1 MSKDGICSFGNVQE
15 RDMDL
20 MFMESLLTDDG
31 FVWLFL
37 NKAGIACNSVEV
49 LNVALSETDPE
60 YGESDIT
67 AILSID
73 GKKHA
78 LLIEDERKRKEVYEN
93 SRRLQREYEE
103 NGADEELINRQD
115 EDAGKFMREHF
126 AALNALE
133 DFEGQE
139 W

>member
-78 LLIEDERKRKEVYEN
+78 LLIEDQYQCASDAETMRT
-93 SRRLQREYEE
+93 LQPACR
-103 NGADEELINRQD
+103 
-115 EDAGKFMREHF
+115 
-126 AALNALE
+126 
-133 DFEGQE
+133 
-139 W
+139 

>member
-78 LLIEDERKRKEVYEN
+78 LLIEDKINAPAHVTTSVQIRRKARENMTITPCLLFARKHITMQIQK
-93 SRRLQREYEE
+93 RRNTHTSLHTKI
-103 NGADEELINRQD
+103 A
-115 EDAGKFMREHF
+115 
-126 AALNALE
+126 
-133 DFEGQE
+133 
-139 W
+139 

>member
-37 NKAGIACNSVEV
+37 NIAGIACNSVEV
-49 LNVALSETDPE
+49 LIVALSETDPE

-78 LLIEDERKRKEVYEN
+78 LLIEDKINAPAMPRQCARYN
-93 SRRLQREYEE
+93 QR
-103 NGADEELINRQD
+103 ADK
-115 EDAGKFMREHF
+115 AKSKGKYDDYAVFIICPE
-126 AALNALE
+126 AY
-133 DFEGQE
+133 
-139 W
+139 